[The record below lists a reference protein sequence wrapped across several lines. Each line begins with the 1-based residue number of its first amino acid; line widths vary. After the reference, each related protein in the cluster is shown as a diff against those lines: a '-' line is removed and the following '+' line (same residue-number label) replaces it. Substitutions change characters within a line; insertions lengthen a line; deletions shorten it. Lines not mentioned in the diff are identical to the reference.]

1 MATNKNLLITEDLIN
16 HLKAAFPLVPYA
28 PGSTLESIAFNQ
40 GTQEPI
46 IRLERLLKQRNERG
60 R

>member
-1 MATNKNLLITEDLIN
+1 MATNKNLLITEDLID
-16 HLKAAFPLVPYA
+16 HLKAAFPVKSYT
-28 PGSTLESIAFNQ
+28 PGMTLEAVAHNA

-46 IRLERLLKQRNERG
+46 TRLERLLKQRNERG